1 MEIALF
7 VIQAILKRNKNVL
20 SAWII
25 VKFVKMEINAKN
37 VNTYIFMTKFNKI
50 VLIIVKMGKFLF
62 QKSVTVKIVLQDT
75 TFLKIP
81 A

>member
-62 QKSVTVKIVLQDT
+62 QKSVSVKIVLQDT